1 MAEKENP
8 PLAAPHAMSGKQVLA
23 SLQTSIH
30 GLTQS
35 EIAGRLQRYGRNTLP
50 RTQPSGIGTLFLSQ
64 FASPLIYVLVAAALL
79 SVLIRE
85 WSDAGFI
92 AAVLLINAIIGT
104 IQEYSAQRAA
114 VALRELVTTC
124 CRVLR
129 NGDSYEID
137 AEELVPGDIVLLESG
152 DRIPADLRL
161 LACHDLEADES
172 LLTGESIPV
181 LKNAD
186 QILKAEAPMGDRR
199 NMAFAGSLVGR
210 GRGQGVVVGTG
221 LDTELG
227 RIAAAVLG
235 KRATKAP
242 SPAAGRRVSKSQYL
256 PATTPLPH
264 WLLPGNWNWR
274 TTLIR
279 LLPVHNSDRPRAAGA
294 SIN

>member
-161 LACHDLEADES
+161 LACRDLEADAS
-172 LLTGESIPV
+172 LLT
-181 LKNAD
+181 
-186 QILKAEAPMGDRR
+186 GDRR

-210 GRGQGVVVGTG
+210 GHGQGVVVGTG

>member
-1 MAEKENP
+1 MSSNPHTVDKEQT
-8 PLAAPHAMSGKQVLA
+8 PLAAPHAVSARQILA
-23 SLQTSIH
+23 TLQASIH

-50 RTQPSGIGTLFLSQ
+50 RARPSGISTVFLSQ

-79 SVLIRE
+79 SAVIGE

-104 IQEYSAQRAA
+104 VQEYSAQRAA

-161 LACHDLEADES
+161 LTCHDLEIDES
-172 LLTGESIPV
+172 LLTGE
-181 LKNAD
+181 
-186 QILKAEAPMGDRR
+186 
-199 NMAFAGSLVGR
+199 
-210 GRGQGVVVGTG
+210 
-221 LDTELG
+221 
-227 RIAAAVLG
+227 
-235 KRATKAP
+235 
-242 SPAAGRRVSKSQYL
+242 
-256 PATTPLPH
+256 
-264 WLLPGNWNWR
+264 
-274 TTLIR
+274 
-279 LLPVHNSDRPRAAGA
+279 
-294 SIN
+294 